1 VSAVFA
7 FRDIPPENLKL
18 FFSQESLAFGTSV
31 YWIFLLHLPFPAFCH
46 LIFTSVNSKFDV
58 QIGGNDMKNKDLY
71 EEALEKKFI
80 RLEKWIHRL
89 QKEMWFLKE
98 TYNRT
103 GQLPPKRPKAKIEQL
118 TFFGT

>member
-1 VSAVFA
+1 
-7 FRDIPPENLKL
+7 
-18 FFSQESLAFGTSV
+18 
-31 YWIFLLHLPFPAFCH
+31 
-46 LIFTSVNSKFDV
+46 
-58 QIGGNDMKNKDLY
+58 MKNKDLY

-103 GQLPPKRPKAKIEQL
+103 GQLPPKRTKAKIEQL